1 MLKLQFDWHINF
13 TLFHLNSLQVLHIQ
27 SESNKSNVPVK
38 PGLHC
43 DISINVSI
51 NIRCTCVNPGVT

>member
-1 MLKLQFDWHINF
+1 MLKLQFDWYINF
-13 TLFHLNSLQVLHIQ
+13 MLFHLNLMQVLDMY

-43 DISINVSI
+43 GTSI
-51 NIRCTCVNPGVT
+51 NISISMRCVNQE